1 MVPMAFNSKQLLDD
15 CPKFSNKPIKI
26 TSIATTSNQHL
37 KNNILPLTPSSQL
50 LSLKSSDIL
59 VPTPGVTFSHCQTIP
74 LNLHTTTLGT
84 IHQTPKHFYGA
95 KEPTPINGLKNGIKN
110 FKYEDCD
117 FQLLIH
123 CILNPMFCFVHF

>member
-1 MVPMAFNSKQLLDD
+1 MMLPMAFNSKQLLDT
-15 CPKFSNKPIKI
+15 KPIKI

-37 KNNILPLTPSSQL
+37 KNNNLLPLTPSSQQQQQQL

-59 VPTPGVTFSHCQTIP
+59 VPTSPAGGGGVTFSHCQTIP

-84 IHQTPKHFYGA
+84 IHQAPKHFYGA

-110 FKYEDCD
+110 FK
-117 FQLLIH
+117 
-123 CILNPMFCFVHF
+123 

>member
-1 MVPMAFNSKQLLDD
+1 MMVPMAFNSKQLLDD
-15 CPKFSNKPIKI
+15 CPKFSTKPIKI

-37 KNNILPLTPSSQL
+37 KNNNILPLTSSSQQQQQL

-59 VPTPGVTFSHCQTIP
+59 VPTSLATGGGVTFSHCQTIP

-84 IHQTPKHFYGA
+84 IHQAPKHFYGA

-110 FKYEDCD
+110 FK
-117 FQLLIH
+117 
-123 CILNPMFCFVHF
+123 